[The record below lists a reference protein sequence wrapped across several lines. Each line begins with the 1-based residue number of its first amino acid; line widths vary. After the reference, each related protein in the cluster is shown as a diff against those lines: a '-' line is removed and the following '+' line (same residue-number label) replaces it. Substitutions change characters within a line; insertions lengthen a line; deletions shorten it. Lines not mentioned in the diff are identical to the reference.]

1 VYYDATNGFLL
12 SVLFVWHQSKSEL
25 SLPELVQLFQDDLVA
40 NRILAKNA
48 RISLPEFSNEAVEEV
63 D

>member
-12 SVLFVWHQSKSEL
+12 SVLFVWHQAKSEL

>member
-1 VYYDATNGFLL
+1 MYYDATNGFLL